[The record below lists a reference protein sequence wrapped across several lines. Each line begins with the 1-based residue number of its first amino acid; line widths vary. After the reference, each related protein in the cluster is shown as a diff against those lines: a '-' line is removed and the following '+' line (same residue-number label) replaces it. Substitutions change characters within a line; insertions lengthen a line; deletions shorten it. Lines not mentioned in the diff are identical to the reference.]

1 MSKNYNY
8 IIIDDSQIDIF
19 IATKMIQNA
28 IDGANIQS
36 FIYATEALESIKK
49 TSSNNVQT
57 IVFVDINMPLM
68 NGFEF
73 MTEFEKL
80 PIEIQNLHIPYF
92 LTSSINESDIL
103 KAKTFITAKD
113 YLNKPITQQSIQN
126 LLSKLV

>member
-28 IDGANIQS
+28 IDEPIIQS
-36 FIYATEALESIKK
+36 FIYATEALESIKN
-49 TSSNNVQT
+49 TSANTIQT

-73 MTEFEKL
+73 MAEFEKL
-80 PIEIQNLHIPYF
+80 PIEIQNLYIPYF
-92 LTSSINESDIL
+92 LTSSINESDIS

-113 YLNKPITQQSIQN
+113 YINKPLTQQSIQN